1 MELVDFASSAGS
13 ELASCLTDLAE
24 RGVWRGPQGGGPRE
38 GAAQFL
44 VARLAAE
51 LRELEQLVVR
61 SRECLV
67 IEERGLTDMAAGI
80 AREAQ
85 VAEAV
90 RSAAEDL
97 GRTVSAVA
105 AHAAELNAVYERL
118 PAVLAG
124 TVATMEALES
134 GTMALREG
142 LQSGEQVST
151 RLAAGWLG
159 VGDAI
164 GEISGAARRAGV
176 LGISAAIEAAYVSEG
191 HGFAMV
197 AQRMRTLSASMS
209 EATSGVKAVVEA
221 ARRSAREAFDVIV
234 RVGAFMERIVAQI
247 APARAALSGAQ
258 VRIDAF
264 GDGVKR
270 VTDAA
275 DEQNAALPQVIDGL
289 ARLSTIATAIA
300 TRAETDLHAEIGARL
315 DEATAVLRR
324 HRDFIALAPVA
335 QPGLGEDPLADWI
348 VALAD
353 DDAVPP
359 PPPAS
364 EDVAVL
370 DALVRLLERVVTDE
384 RTIVESMSSA
394 TRAAVSTGL
403 LWRAIRKEMRA
414 FDKEIAELATRLEE
428 SLALAAAFTAAAGTI
443 TSELDA
449 LHDVCASALVAF
461 DEALDRVEAGN
472 AEGERAVA
480 AIAAVHDAT
489 NEAATLLAQV
499 SDISDDA
506 HLLALNAAVEAARTG
521 TGGAGFTVVADEIG
535 RLAVQ
540 TQAST
545 DAIVATM
552 TKLRARS
559 AEFGNASH
567 QHTVKLDGVRTSARS
582 ARDVVEDVRRTIG
595 TSRARSAEIG
605 ETAAHVSSSLAAVAR
620 ELAVA
625 CEQARS
631 LSQRETENARIALG
645 RIDDAALHVT
655 RAHRL
660 GLAEEALRDFTHDVA
675 LGVEAAIQRLADEG
689 RVTTDALIALEY
701 RELTGPL
708 VDRFERLVGATGV
721 PREGLRPPRYTTPSD
736 HLVDETVLPV
746 LNAAIERN
754 PQLVIAALFDL
765 NGYGIALSTVA
776 RDRAGKPVPFDWKTW
791 GGKMIFTD
799 LMTLRAGRLG
809 LPDTDALPERMTSA
823 DVASAGLDLRA
834 QHPRPWQ
841 YSTCA
846 NWANSE
852 VCRGASWPVY
862 VNGVRVAVV
871 TCLEAIRTSR
881 RDHLRAVES

>member
-1 MELVDFASSAGS
+1 MKLVDSVPAGS
-13 ELASCLTDLAE
+13 ELASCLAGLVE
-24 RGVWRGPQGGGPRE
+24 RGVWRDPESRGPRE
-38 GAAQFL
+38 RAACFL

-67 IEERGLTDMAAGI
+67 IEERGLTEMAAGI

-85 VAEAV
+85 VADGV

-97 GRTVSAVA
+97 GRTASTVT

-118 PAVLAG
+118 PGVLAG

-134 GTMALREG
+134 GTLALREG
-142 LQSGEQVST
+142 LQGGEHVST
-151 RLAAGWLG
+151 RLVAGWLG
-159 VGDAI
+159 VGDAVSVI
-164 GEISGAARRAGV
+164 AGAARRAGV
-176 LGISAAIEAAYVSEG
+176 LGVSAAIEAAYVAEG

-197 AQRMRTLSASMS
+197 AKRMRTLSASMS
-209 EATSGVKAVVEA
+209 EAARGVKTIVEA
-221 ARRSAREAFDVIV
+221 ACRSAREAYEVIV

-247 APARAALSGAQ
+247 APARTALGGAQ
-258 VRIDAF
+258 RRVDAF

-275 DEQNAALPQVIDGL
+275 HEQNVALPLVIDGL
-289 ARLSTIATAIA
+289 ARLSALAAAIA
-300 TRAETDLHAEIGARL
+300 ARAETGLHAEIAARL
-315 DEATAVLRR
+315 DEATAVLHR
-324 HRDFIALAPVA
+324 HREFIALAPVA
-335 QPGLGEDPLADWI
+335 QPGSSDDPFAEWI

-353 DDAVPP
+353 DDAVPS
-359 PPPAS
+359 PPAAG
-364 EDVAVL
+364 EDVPVL
-370 DALVRLLERVVTDE
+370 DAIARLLKRVVADE

-394 TRAAVSTGL
+394 THAAVRTGL
-403 LWRAIRKEMRA
+403 LWRTIRKEMRS

-428 SLALAAAFTAAAGTI
+428 CLGGAAAFTAAAGTI
-443 TSELDA
+443 ALELDA

-461 DEALDRVEAGN
+461 DEALDRVEAGHT
-472 AEGERAVA
+472 EGERAVA
-480 AIAAVHDAT
+480 AIAAVHGAT
-489 NEAATLLAQV
+489 NEAAALLAQV
-499 SDISDDA
+499 SDVSDDA

-521 TGGAGFTVVADEIG
+521 THGAGFTVVADEIG
-535 RLAVQ
+535 RLAVES
-540 TQAST
+540 QAST
-545 DAIVATM
+545 DAIVVTM

-559 AEFGNASH
+559 ADFGNASH
-567 QHTVKLDGVRTSARS
+567 EHTMKLEGVRTLARE
-582 ARDVVEDVRRTIG
+582 ARNVVEEVRRTIG
-595 TSRARSAEIG
+595 SSSARSSEIG
-605 ETAAHVSSSLAAVAR
+605 ETAARVSSSLEAVAR

-625 CEQARS
+625 CEQSRS

-645 RIDDAALHVT
+645 RIDDAALHVS

-675 LGVEAAIQRLADEG
+675 LAVEGTIQRLADDG
-689 RVTTDALIALEY
+689 RVTTDALLALEY

-721 PREGLRPPRYTTPSD
+721 PRDGLRPPRYSTPSD
-736 HLVDETVLPV
+736 HLVDEAVLPV
-746 LNAAIERN
+746 LNAAMERN

-765 NGYGIALSTVA
+765 NGYGIALSTVV
-776 RDRAGKPVPFDWKTW
+776 RDRAGQPVPFDWKTW

-809 LPDTDALPERMTSA
+809 LPNTDALPERMTAA
-823 DVASAGLDLRA
+823 DVARAGIDLRA
-834 QHPRPWQ
+834 QDPRPWQ

-862 VNGVRVAVV
+862 VSGVRIAVA
-871 TCLEAIRTSR
+871 TCLEAIREGR
-881 RDHLRAVES
+881 MQ